1 MDWMQTT
8 LAPDFYGVFWAVVR
22 TPADR
27 QDRTAI
33 KDLTERL
40 TSHYALLDRRLATR
54 PYLVGDR
61 FSLADIAVGVTL
73 YRYFEMEIDRRR
85 FRPCRAG
92 TRGCGSA
99 GLSRSRHDLVRG
111 AARLATAAPSAS
123 SLNSIEW
130 VNMRHDRPLRNLGLF
145 LVLSVACVSAGSPVG
160 AADDSLRVALESRY
174 ADLKAAIA
182 ARDAAALSAIFAPD
196 FVSVD
201 VSGQSKVASQVIADL
216 NAVKPDPNKTSETTL
231 ISITPAA
238 DSLTV
243 EQRYD
248 MKTVKTAAMARSTI
262 WNSSP
267 VDRLLDQA
275 GGCLADPANG
285 HE

>member
-1 MDWMQTT
+1 
-8 LAPDFYGVFWAVVR
+8 
-22 TPADR
+22 
-27 QDRTAI
+27 
-33 KDLTERL
+33 
-40 TSHYALLDRRLATR
+40 
-54 PYLVGDR
+54 
-61 FSLADIAVGVTL
+61 
-73 YRYFEMEIDRRR
+73 
-85 FRPCRAG
+85 
-92 TRGCGSA
+92 
-99 GLSRSRHDLVRG
+99 
-111 AARLATAAPSAS
+111 
-123 SLNSIEW
+123 
-130 VNMRHDRPLRNLGLF
+130 MRHDRLLRNLGLF

-248 MKTVKTAAMARSTI
+248 MKTVRTAADGTQHNMELVALSTDSWI
-262 WNSSP
+262 KP
-267 VDRLLDQA
+267 
-275 GGCLADPANG
+275 ADVWLIRRTVTNELSFFNDGQLVMHKLKP
-285 HE
+285 